1 MFRSGSVCLL
11 ASVALAL
18 ACADLTAPSGTS
30 QAAPQRPATTAAATA
45 ARPSAPA
52 AAQDPAPGEG
62 RIKAS
67 HVLIAYQGAMR
78 ARPDQKRTKE
88 EARKLAESLAQR
100 AKKGEDFGALAV
112 QFSDDPSAKARQGSL
127 GSFDRRQMVKPFAD
141 AAFELKP
148 GEVSGVVETTFGFHV
163 IKRDE

>member
-11 ASVALAL
+11 APLALAL
-18 ACADLTAPSGTS
+18 ACADLTAPSGVT
-30 QAAPQRPATTAAATA
+30 QAAPERPATTAAA
-45 ARPSAPA
+45 ARPPAPA
-52 AAQDPAPGEG
+52 GTQAAAPGEG

-78 ARPDQKRTKE
+78 ARPDQKRTKDD
-88 EARKLAESLAQR
+88 ARKLAESLAQR

-127 GSFDRRQMVKPFAD
+127 GSFDRRSMVKPFAD

-148 GEVSGVVETTFGFHV
+148 GEVSGVVETDFGFHV